1 MVVSVMLHFPHWTW
15 EKKLERGEKGEGA
28 EKGGTR
34 DGMDLG
40 EGRTCAVQF
49 CSPRSPVGTV

>member
-1 MVVSVMLHFPHWTW
+1 MLHFPHWTW